1 MVIMVIYYTVAA
13 IQAKS
18 PTRKYSDWNT
28 LVSTSLIRRKME
40 KRLERLNAA
49 RAKMSLTTQMYTY
62 IKFKTEM

>member
-1 MVIMVIYYTVAA
+1 MVIMAIYYTVAA

-28 LVSTSLIRRKME
+28 LVNTSLINKKVE
-40 KRLERLNAA
+40 KRSERPNAE